1 MSALSMDPIQNTIP
15 SQEDAAA
22 SEQSSG
28 DFIAEVME
36 MFAPYH
42 AAYDEKVRAVELS
55 RATVYQLAIKLAHEI
70 FERLALAKTG
80 SIFAKRL
87 IESLWSLTTTRVYD
101 EEDDDDDEEFDPEVN
116 VISILYDFLT
126 ISGNYPD
133 ARFLPTTIGLMTQ
146 RKKGKYDP
154 NYDISNNKAA
164 VSLGESKF
172 VDIFRAFRSIVARI
186 IKNSTGSY
194 DVPERA
200 YAQEWN
206 FSFQA
211 KNGTWTREKCT
222 KEFEDFIMELAP
234 VYEHLEKFTPEL
246 KELFEVFNFA
256 SAAAKAHRA
265 ARDAKRE
272 ARQARE
278 IGQMREK
285 RDQRR
290 PRQANAPV
298 QAAASKPVEARPFVP
313 APPVACRWG
322 VKNPITGASLPVANA
337 PVPTPVLIEE
347 PREVAEVAA
356 DGEGEFQVVSRQQK
370 RNERAQNWQARGGQR
385 RDSEAQPAQGS
396 SGAQRRMDRARAWRE
411 KQAAQVAK

>member
-1 MSALSMDPIQNTIP
+1 MSALSMDPIQNVIP

-42 AAYDEKVRAVELS
+42 AAYDETVRSVELS

-80 SIFAKRL
+80 SIFAKRM
-87 IESLWSLTTTRVYD
+87 IENLWSLTTARVYD
-101 EEDDDDDEEFDPEVN
+101 DEDDDDEEFDPDVN

-164 VSLGESKF
+164 VPLGESKF

-200 YAQEWN
+200 YAHEWN

-211 KNGTWTREKCT
+211 KSGTWTREKCT
-222 KEFEDFIMELAP
+222 KDFEDFIMELAP

-246 KELFEVFNFA
+246 KELFEVFNSA

-285 RDQRR
+285 HEKRR
-290 PRQANAPV
+290 PRPV
-298 QAAASKPVEARPFVP
+298 VKTAVPVSKPVEQRPFVE
-313 APPVACRWG
+313 AAPVASRWG
-322 VKNPITGASLPVANA
+322 AVNPITGARLPVSA

-411 KQAAQVAK
+411 KQVAQAAK